1 MSFKTDNG
9 GEAIRINDA
18 KLFFGD
24 SSTWATRLSQLA
36 KVNGSVYISTFSL
49 PDLPYAQK
57 ILEKR
62 PHDILIVAHSM
73 FHAKALAIKDAFP
86 DIRIALRD
94 NIHAKFVLAE
104 PKTVWLSSANFG
116 RSGWIEHGIGM
127 HSPEAFEFY
136 RKAFNNI
143 FTSSEEIVGSP
154 KLEET
159 ANSSGSEK
167 YHVILR
173 NCPFCGKS
181 IAECNIIH
189 HPNGVY
195 IECSCGAYGALSG
208 KAEHTIRLW
217 NTQQGLF
224 PPKKKHSKTIAQ
236 ALEPCPVCGGEILP
250 HDISVLAISSNQV
263 HAHVRCPHC
272 HTKGGIKE
280 TVYDAVKVWNMR
292 SGLFSTPNG
301 VIELNKEKCDN
312 A

>member
-24 SSTWATRLSQLA
+24 NSTWAVRLSQLA
-36 KVNGSVYISTFSL
+36 KVKSNVYISTFSL

-62 PHDILIVAHSM
+62 PRDIFIIAHSM
-73 FHAKALAIKDAFP
+73 FYAKALAMKDAFP

-94 NIHAKFVLAE
+94 NIHAKMVLTE
-104 PKTVWLSSANFG
+104 PETVWLSSANFG

-127 HSPEAFEFY
+127 HSPEAFDFY
-136 RKAFNNI
+136 KNAFDNT
-143 FTSSEEIVGSP
+143 FSSSEEIIGSP
-154 KLEET
+154 KLEELI
-159 ANSSGSEK
+159 NSPDNEK

-181 IAECNIIH
+181 ITERNIIH

-195 IECSCGAYGALSG
+195 IECSCGAYGALAG

-217 NTQQGLF
+217 NEQQDIF
-224 PPKKKHSKTIAQ
+224 PPHKKK
-236 ALEPCPVCGGEILP
+236 LVIL
-250 HDISVLAISSNQV
+250 
-263 HAHVRCPHC
+263 
-272 HTKGGIKE
+272 
-280 TVYDAVKVWNMR
+280 
-292 SGLFSTPNG
+292 
-301 VIELNKEKCDN
+301 
-312 A
+312 